1 MLYFSRL
8 SYSFDSIRSMLP
20 QISHLDSCACVVVV
34 AIDEG
39 GKAEHDGGDCDRDV
53 SGDVDDDDDDDDDDD
68 VVVVMSILCYIVYVG
83 DYKDYGVKKAY
94 ETVLVMSIRKLDN
107 PEFEEFSNKV
117 KQLSK
122 DKYNM
127 VYKANSSVSISE
139 HLGEGL

>member
-68 VVVVMSILCYIVYVG
+68 VVVMSILCYIVYVG